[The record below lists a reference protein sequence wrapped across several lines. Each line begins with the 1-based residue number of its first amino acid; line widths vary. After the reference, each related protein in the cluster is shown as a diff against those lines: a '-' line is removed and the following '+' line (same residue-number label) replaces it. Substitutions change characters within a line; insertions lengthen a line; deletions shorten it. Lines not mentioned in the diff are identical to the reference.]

1 LKGGGGTGRVPPEE
15 AGRTLALLVPQRRR
29 RSQKVPPGEVEGPG
43 RSLLE
48 ELVSFCRIPLP
59 EVLPEEVE
67 EPQGSRPEEGGGTGG
82 PLPFRSWKVP
92 PEEVGGPLPMKGPG
106 RSLLEEGEELWKSPG
121 GGRGTSGVPS
131 EGIGEEF
138 SQ

>member
-1 LKGGGGTGRVPPEE
+1 MG
-15 AGRTLALLVPQRRR
+15 LLRRSQRSLRLLC
-29 RSQKVPPGEVEGPG
+29 SQKVPPGEVEGPG

-59 EVLPEEVE
+59 EVPPEEVE

-92 PEEVGGPLPMKGPG
+92 PEEAGNLC
-106 RSLLEEGEELWKSPG
+106 
-121 GGRGTSGVPS
+121 
-131 EGIGEEF
+131 
-138 SQ
+138 Q